1 MGKSLLRKKVKQSR
15 AWDADDH
22 MTRQEVTESLNL
34 TYGQVKRAET
44 TGLNKLY
51 ENKTLREWADER

>member
-1 MGKSLLRKKVKQSR
+1 MGKSLLRKKMKQSR

-22 MTRQEVTESLNL
+22 MTRQEVAEVLSL

>member
-1 MGKSLLRKKVKQSR
+1 MGKTLLRKKVKQCR
-15 AWDADDH
+15 AWDVDDH
-22 MTRQEVTESLNL
+22 MTRQEVAAILQL

-51 ENKTLREWADER
+51 ENKTMRAWADER

>member
-1 MGKSLLRKKVKQSR
+1 MGKAVLRKKVKQCRS
-15 AWDADDH
+15 WDVDDH
-22 MTRQEVTESLNL
+22 MTRQEVAQSLNL

-51 ENKTLREWADER
+51 DNKTLRAWADER